1 MSDER
6 ARVDVNR
13 ASRDE
18 LVAAGVT
25 PELAARIVERRSAQG
40 PIRDESELYLLVR
53 DNEVRLDQLLGIVD
67 IGGAPEG
74 QGYST

>member
-1 MSDER
+1 MRDES

-13 ASRDE
+13 ASREE

-25 PELAARIVERRSAQG
+25 PELAGRILDHRAARG
-40 PIRDESELYLLVR
+40 PIRDENELYLLVR
-53 DNEVRLDQLLGIVD
+53 DNDVRLDQLMGIVD
-67 IGGAPEG
+67 IGGSADR